1 MQPRKSDLGGQC
13 SPCKQAIVEY
23 VDANRSGLLS
33 SLVGIGDRE
42 TREKEREREERH
54 EKRGASFRDIER
66 SPRLRTSFEKPGVG
80 MNFLSL
86 LSPLGTMDILS
97 SLSCSLF
104 IFRSFSSLSISL
116 FLSLIRAEWWYCI
129 RMEGPAPFF
138 PGQIPFGWLHVLI
151 CAPRTGRGTRL
162 ASRIFPEGGE
172 RRYFQA
178 GENTMYGTPVTVAVQ
193 HGLGSLWKWT
203 YRVEIS
209 LISFG
214 DKLDKCL
221 WGSDRELDYFRKRST

>member
-33 SLVGIGDRE
+33 FLVGIGDRE
-42 TREKEREREERH
+42 TRERKREREERH

-66 SPRLRTSFEKPGVG
+66 SPRLCLRTSFEKPGVG

-104 IFRSFSSLSISL
+104 IFRSFSPLLFSRSLSLSL
-116 FLSLIRAEWWYCI
+116 FLSYTRRVMVVAYPDGGSSAIFSRTNPFWLITRFDLCASHRA
-129 RMEGPAPFF
+129 RHSSG
-138 PGQIPFGWLHVLI
+138 
-151 CAPRTGRGTRL
+151 
-162 ASRIFPEGGE
+162 
-172 RRYFQA
+172 
-178 GENTMYGTPVTVAVQ
+178 
-193 HGLGSLWKWT
+193 
-203 YRVEIS
+203 
-209 LISFG
+209 
-214 DKLDKCL
+214 
-221 WGSDRELDYFRKRST
+221 